1 MSVLDRLTDDDLKT
15 LVGLRDSQIQEL
27 MRRVKFLEDER
38 ERLERFSAAKTRRI
52 IVLSEDIAELKKG
65 VMNG

>member
-15 LVGLRDSQIQEL
+15 LVELRDSQIQEL

-52 IVLSEDIAELKKG
+52 IGLTEDIAELKKG